1 MSDDVHPIAP
11 GGSLPDAPD
20 LPPLMRDWLAGDG
33 PLGSAAES
41 WRACLAAPAPDGPA
55 PAWSDDAW
63 REAWWTDFAA
73 DLPDAV
79 ATERCRANVAAL
91 TAGEA
96 DVIVTGQQ
104 PGFLGGPLYTLYK
117 AATCIAAA
125 EARSEAGRPTVPL
138 FWSGDD
144 DDDLREAFAPRLYDP
159 RRGSLLR
166 AVPPAAPPGTSVGA
180 LPAASAGAGEA
191 AWLAEQAAHNGLAG
205 DLARIWTEARAAG
218 TTWARTQRRALLR
231 LFGGRGL
238 LVVSGDDPR
247 LHAVACPLYA
257 RMLADTGALAHAATE
272 RGERLAA
279 DGYHAQIGDASL
291 ANPFSIS
298 TDGRRQRLGAADA
311 PPDDPSALRPG
322 VLLRSPVQDW
332 LFRPAGVVAGP
343 AEVAYLKQ
351 TEPVYAALDL
361 PRPPL
366 LPRLF
371 CDLRDAAL
379 GAAGQDIV
387 LGEAMDEALATVE
400 TTAADALH
408 AALRDLFRLAP
419 DEARALAAPNLE
431 RWSAANRGLFERL
444 ARPRA
449 TQSKRPAWHAPG
461 KGRQERALTT
471 HWAAA
476 LWGDSLVSAA
486 QAAAR
491 AHQDAGAAGDW
502 TEWRILVDSGK
513 DGS

>member
-1 MSDDVHPIAP
+1 
-11 GGSLPDAPD
+11 
-20 LPPLMRDWLAGDG
+20 
-33 PLGSAAES
+33 
-41 WRACLAAPAPDGPA
+41 
-55 PAWSDDAW
+55 
-63 REAWWTDFAA
+63 
-73 DLPDAV
+73 
-79 ATERCRANVAAL
+79 
-91 TAGEA
+91 
-96 DVIVTGQQ
+96 
-104 PGFLGGPLYTLYK
+104 
-117 AATCIAAA
+117 
-125 EARSEAGRPTVPL
+125 
-138 FWSGDD
+138 
-144 DDDLREAFAPRLYDP
+144 
-159 RRGSLLR
+159 
-166 AVPPAAPPGTSVGA
+166 
-180 LPAASAGAGEA
+180 
-191 AWLAEQAAHNGLAG
+191 
-205 DLARIWTEARAAG
+205 
-218 TTWARTQRRALLR
+218 
-231 LFGGRGL
+231 
-238 LVVSGDDPR
+238 
-247 LHAVACPLYA
+247 
-257 RMLADTGALAHAATE
+257 MLADTGALAHAATE

-486 QAAAR
+486 LAAAR
-491 AHQDAGAAGDW
+491 AHLDAGAAGDW